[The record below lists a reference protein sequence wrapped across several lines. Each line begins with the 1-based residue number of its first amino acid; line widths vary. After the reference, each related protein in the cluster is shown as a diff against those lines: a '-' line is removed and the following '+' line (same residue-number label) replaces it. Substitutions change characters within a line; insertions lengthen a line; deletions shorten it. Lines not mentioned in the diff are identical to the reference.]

1 MKITKLSF
9 ETFKKKEL
17 LSFKL
22 YFFLFLVLIYIGF
35 PAAMAL
41 KLKEHLEIRDNV
53 HIISSH
59 LRFHLMEIY
68 LMTELKICGLIG
80 LTVVATFLVAN

>member
-1 MKITKLSF
+1 
-9 ETFKKKEL
+9 
-17 LSFKL
+17 
-22 YFFLFLVLIYIGF
+22 
-35 PAAMAL
+35 MAL

-59 LRFHLMEIY
+59 LRFDLMEIY
-68 LMTELKICGLIG
+68 LMTKLKICVLIG